1 MARPPL
7 GSPPARARAWRDP
20 VHPSPDAPRTDSLPH
35 RASTEPLT
43 FVHRT
48 GVWDL
53 ADRPRVVG
61 ILNLTPDSFY
71 DGGRFQGADSALAR
85 ADAMASEGADALDVG
100 AQSTRP
106 GSVPVGPEEEWERLG
121 PILRSIL
128 ARVPLPVSIDTY
140 HLDVARR
147 ALACGAS
154 IVNDVSG
161 LGVAPAVADEVAR
174 AGAGLVLMH
183 SRGAP
188 GEIHAR
194 QVYADVA
201 AEVRA
206 FLAERIR
213 FAESR
218 GVPRERIAIDP
229 GIGFSKRPE
238 QSVDALRGIPG
249 LGPLGRPVYVGLSR
263 KSFLGALT
271 GEPAEG
277 RLAAGLG
284 ASVAAYV
291 LGARIFRT
299 HDVRETVAALH
310 LAETLLNST
319 PVGTAEQG
327 AGA

>member
-1 MARPPL
+1 
-7 GSPPARARAWRDP
+7 RARAWRDP

-174 AGAGLVLMH
+174 AGAGL
-183 SRGAP
+183 
-188 GEIHAR
+188 
-194 QVYADVA
+194 
-201 AEVRA
+201 
-206 FLAERIR
+206 
-213 FAESR
+213 
-218 GVPRERIAIDP
+218 
-229 GIGFSKRPE
+229 
-238 QSVDALRGIPG
+238 
-249 LGPLGRPVYVGLSR
+249 
-263 KSFLGALT
+263 
-271 GEPAEG
+271 
-277 RLAAGLG
+277 G

>member
-1 MARPPL
+1 
-7 GSPPARARAWRDP
+7 
-20 VHPSPDAPRTDSLPH
+20 
-35 RASTEPLT
+35 TEPLT

-174 AGAGLVLMH
+174 AGWP
-183 SRGAP
+183 RGSAP
-188 GEIHAR
+188 R
-194 QVYADVA
+194 SQPT
-201 AEVRA
+201 
-206 FLAERIR
+206 FW
-213 FAESR
+213 
-218 GVPRERIAIDP
+218 
-229 GIGFSKRPE
+229 
-238 QSVDALRGIPG
+238 
-249 LGPLGRPVYVGLSR
+249 
-263 KSFLGALT
+263 
-271 GEPAEG
+271 
-277 RLAAGLG
+277 
-284 ASVAAYV
+284 
-291 LGARIFRT
+291 
-299 HDVRETVAALH
+299 VRESSARTTFARPWRRFTSRRH
-310 LAETLLNST
+310 S
-319 PVGTAEQG
+319 
-327 AGA
+327 